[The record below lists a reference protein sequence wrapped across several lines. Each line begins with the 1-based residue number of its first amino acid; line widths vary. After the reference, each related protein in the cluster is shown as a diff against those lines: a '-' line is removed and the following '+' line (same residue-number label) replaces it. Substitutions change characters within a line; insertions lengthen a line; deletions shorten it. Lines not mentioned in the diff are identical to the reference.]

1 MSDKNRNPE
10 PRPKGSSSYVEG
22 LFGLDGEVAIVT
34 GGAGVLPSAMAR
46 ALARAGAK
54 VALWGRGTHHPVTD
68 AAEQMAAD
76 LGIDPSRIAAV
87 TVDTGE
93 EESVL
98 TAFKETAEKLGQPTI
113 LVNGVGGN
121 TGKGSFVDID
131 ITNFE
136 QVLRL
141 NLFAGLVVPM
151 KVCAREWIA
160 SGTKASVINLASMS
174 SYKPLSGV
182 WAYDAAKAAVLNLTE
197 GAAKEFAPHG
207 IRVNA
212 IAPGFFLGYQ
222 NKSLLVANDE
232 TGELT
237 DRGKSIISRTPLGRF
252 GEMSEIE
259 GATLFLASPVAAK
272 FVTGVTVP
280 VDGGYLI
287 DNI

>member
-1 MSDKNRNPE
+1 MSQKESNPE
-10 PRPKGSSSYVEG
+10 QSPKETAGYVEG
-22 LFGLDGEVAIVT
+22 LFGLEGEVAIVT

-46 ALARAGAK
+46 ALANAGAK

-68 AAEQMAAD
+68 AADKMVAD
-76 LGIDPSRIAAV
+76 LGIDPSQIAAV

-93 EESVL
+93 EESVIA
-98 TAFKETAEKLGQPTI
+98 AFKETAEKLGQPTI

-121 TGKGSFVDID
+121 TGKGDFVDID
-131 ITNFE
+131 LSNFE
-136 QVLRL
+136 HVLRL
-141 NLFAGLVVPM
+141 NLVAGLVIPM
-151 KVCAREWIA
+151 KVCTRAWIA

-222 NKSLLVANDE
+222 NKALLVANDE

-237 DRGKSIISRTPLGRF
+237 DRGKNIISRTPMGRF
-252 GEMSEIE
+252 GDMTEIE

-272 FVTGVTVP
+272 FVTGVTIP
-280 VDGGYLI
+280 VDGGYLV